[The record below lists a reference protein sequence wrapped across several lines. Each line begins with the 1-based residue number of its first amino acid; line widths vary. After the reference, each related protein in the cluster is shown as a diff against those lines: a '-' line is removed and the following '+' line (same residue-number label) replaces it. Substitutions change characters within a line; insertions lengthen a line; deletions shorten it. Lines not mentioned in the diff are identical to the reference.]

1 MNQNIIIDSVQYS
14 GKSVTILFKPD
25 KSNEIINLGVVTLPL
40 NFDPNL
46 LTPPREIYGSYT
58 ILVEKSDCP
67 SIIIVPRPTPT
78 PTPTITPTRTPTP
91 TPTIT
96 PTPTPTFDPC
106 KVPTPTP
113 TNTLTATP
121 TQTNTP
127 TPSTTKNICVPT

>member
-1 MNQNIIIDSVQYS
+1 MNQNIIIDSDKYS

-25 KSNEIINLGVVTLPL
+25 ISNEIINLGIVVLPL
-40 NFDPNL
+40 NFNPSL

-67 SIIIVPRPTPT
+67 YILIVPRPTPT

-106 KVPTPTP
+106 KVPTVTP
-113 TNTLTATP
+113 TNTLTPTP

-127 TPSTTKNICVPT
+127 TPSITKNICVPT